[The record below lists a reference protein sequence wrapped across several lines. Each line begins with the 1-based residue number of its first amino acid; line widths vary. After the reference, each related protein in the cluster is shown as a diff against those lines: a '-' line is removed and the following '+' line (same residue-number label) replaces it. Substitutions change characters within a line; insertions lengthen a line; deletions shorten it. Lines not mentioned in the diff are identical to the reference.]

1 MQNEF
6 IAKIIGDREDPHVR
20 LQQMFDDFST
30 TMGVPPSARTW
41 TAEML
46 KKQKID
52 PKTEPDAAV
61 AALKRAYPRLTT
73 KVARFLVDDARMR

>member
-30 TMGVPPSARTW
+30 TMGVPPSART
-41 TAEML
+41 
-46 KKQKID
+46 
-52 PKTEPDAAV
+52 
-61 AALKRAYPRLTT
+61 
-73 KVARFLVDDARMR
+73 